1 MKSLISLV
9 LVLFCLNAS
18 AELIHHKM
26 RPGRLHSSGELTI
39 EIKEQRQ
46 NDFDAEIKYTIK
58 PKPLVPVPSE
68 YRSGTFVATL
78 PIEFLSELGYQAL
91 SDSGPTINQGA
102 TLEHLGLEDIGR
114 YTDSHHVKLVPE
126 SSKWELEAW
135 YHPEIRSTGWSQLA
149 LEMQVPIFGRYK
161 VYSDLID

>member
-9 LVLFCLNAS
+9 LISLSFCAS

-39 EIKEQRQ
+39 QIIEQRQ

-68 YRSGTFVATL
+68 YRQGTFIATM
-78 PIEFLSELGYQAL
+78 PIEYLSELGYQQL

-102 TLEHLGLEDIGR
+102 TLEHLGLEDIGP

-135 YHPEIRSTGWSQLA
+135 YHPEVSSTGWTQLA